1 MLSRKLFW
9 SGPISKS
16 KLLNGTETSFGCALI
31 SNNCHLFCIKEKIV
45 GRDKKYREGGR
56 EGEWGKTVILY
67 KNPSPQ
73 NKQKKNKRKKKND
86 ISKKHSKQA
95 IRQGKLR
102 KITKRSTSER
112 SIV

>member
-1 MLSRKLFW
+1 M
-9 SGPISKS
+9 
-16 KLLNGTETSFGCALI
+16 I

-56 EGEWGKTVILY
+56 ERGVRLILY

-73 NKQKKNKRKKKND
+73 NKQKKKKRKKKND

>member
-9 SGPISKS
+9 RGPISKS

-56 EGEWGKTVILY
+56 EGVILY

-73 NKQKKNKRKKKND
+73 NKQKKEKRKKKND
-86 ISKKHSKQA
+86 ISKKHGKQA